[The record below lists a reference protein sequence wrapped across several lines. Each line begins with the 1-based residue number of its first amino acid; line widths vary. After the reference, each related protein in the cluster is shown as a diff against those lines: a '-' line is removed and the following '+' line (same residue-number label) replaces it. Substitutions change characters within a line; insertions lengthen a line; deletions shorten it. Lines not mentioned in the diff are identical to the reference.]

1 MKNLVLLGFSVV
13 TMFVSCKCKKATAE
27 AASAETVVMEV
38 KPGENM
44 SEELTP
50 ATNATKAEEAT
61 TVQVT
66 DGLEYEANTRGY
78 HLKVKYANGQL
89 GYTRERDSD
98 KMQKVQLTKAQA
110 DELNALL
117 DEVEAA
123 KLPELKAPTEK
134 RFYDGAA
141 MANIHI
147 TKKGKTYSSETFD
160 HGFPPATIEKLV
172 KKLLSYTEE
181 K

>member
-1 MKNLVLLGFSVV
+1 
-13 TMFVSCKCKKATAE
+13 
-27 AASAETVVMEV
+27 
-38 KPGENM
+38 
-44 SEELTP
+44 
-50 ATNATKAEEAT
+50 
-61 TVQVT
+61 
-66 DGLEYEANTRGY
+66 
-78 HLKVKYANGQL
+78 
-89 GYTRERDSD
+89 
-98 KMQKVQLTKAQA
+98 MQKVQLTKAQA